1 MARPS
6 PRPSD
11 VFRQVMRPADGA
23 AWITGASGGIGRAVA
38 LRLAADGW
46 HVFATARRAE
56 ALEALAAEARAQAL
70 PGRIDPLPADV
81 TDAEAMRAAV
91 ARIEAEGPL
100 ALVLLNAGIY
110 LPMRAQEF
118 DARKARRTFEVNL
131 GSVVNGL
138 DPVLRAM
145 IARGR
150 GHVAVTA
157 SVAGYG
163 GLPGAAA
170 YSATKAGLIAM
181 CEALAMDLM
190 DLGVRLSVVN
200 PGFVETEATAVNAF
214 EMPFLMT
221 PETAARRIVDGLGRP
236 GFEIAF
242 PRRFALFLRALN
254 LLPNRLYLRAWRRL
268 TR

>member
-1 MARPS
+1 
-6 PRPSD
+6 
-11 VFRQVMRPADGA
+11 MRPADGA

-38 LRLAADGW
+38 LRLAAEGW
-46 HVFATARRAE
+46 TVHATARRPE
-56 ALEALAAEARAQAL
+56 ALDALAEEARAAGH
-70 PGRIDPLPADV
+70 PGRILPLPADV
-81 TDAEAMRAAV
+81 TDPVAMREAV
-91 ARIEAEGPL
+91 ATIEADGGL

-110 LPMRAQEF
+110 LPMRAMDF
-118 DARKARRTFEVNL
+118 DAGKARKTFDVNL
-131 GSVVNGL
+131 GGVVNGL
-138 DPVLRAM
+138 DPVLKAM

-170 YSATKAGLIAM
+170 YSATKAGLIAV

-190 DLGVRLSVVN
+190 DLGVRISVVN
-200 PGFVETEATAVNAF
+200 PGFVETEATAVNEF

-221 PETAARRIVDGLGRP
+221 PDEAARRIVEGLGRP

-242 PRRFALFLRALN
+242 PRRFAIFLRALN
-254 LLPNRLYLRAWRRL
+254 RLPNQLYFRAWRRL